1 MAPLPGVRGPF
12 VVFLSGVGTMGR
24 QIDAWEQRLIDR
36 LAAGMREGEGGPG
49 GVMVTGLF
57 PFSASAQ
64 PLAERR
70 RTGAF
75 WGRLGRMRDEHP
87 NLLTR
92 LIDWRNL
99 TQVLVSMDPRYG
111 PIYNAGGARSLY
123 AALVNHGYVAAS
135 GAPVVLI
142 GYSGGAQVCLGAATY
157 LKPALDAPLTVVS
170 LGGAVGS
177 DRGLESVDRMYH
189 LYGSGD
195 IEQKLPAILLPSRWS
210 LARRSRWNRALA
222 DGRLRYVPLGDMIHT
237 GPKGYLDPDSH
248 TPDGRSFLDVTAAEM
263 LEIVERSTR
272 GDFRTGP
279 AAWRSGDGQ
288 AERSGGSRAPI
299 ALAGPHGGGL
309 DGAAGAAADEAE
321 SDVSARPFRRVA
333 AAGGDA
339 VARVVAVVAEVRAP
353 FHHLALAHAGAGG
366 VLPGAAPV
374 PGGAP
379 PVGAPLPHVPDG
391 VVEAMAVRRERVR
404 GAGAEVAVVER
415 VVGGESPLPHVAAV
429 DAAGRQLVAPR
440 VAALLE
446 AAPRRRTP
454 TPPPWAGAPPPT
466 RSRPP
471 RRAR

>member
-1 MAPLPGVRGPF
+1 VSGLLDVAGAVVTIVLVALLLSLLVAPFDSLSWWAGWVRQGPSAPGAQPTAGAVAPPVSGDAAPGVWGPF

-24 QIDAWEQRLIDR
+24 QIDAWEQHLIDR
-36 LAAGMREGEGGPG
+36 LAAGMRQREGGPG

-157 LKPALDAPLTVVS
+157 LKPALDAPLIVVS

-195 IEQKLPAILLPSRWS
+195 VEQKLPALLLPSRWP

-222 DGRLRYVPLGDMIHT
+222 GGRLQYVPLGDMIHT

-263 LEIVERSTR
+263 LAIVERST
-272 GDFRTGP
+272 GELQD
-279 AAWRSGDGQ
+279 RS
-288 AERSGGSRAPI
+288 
-299 ALAGPHGGGL
+299 
-309 DGAAGAAADEAE
+309 
-321 SDVSARPFRRVA
+321 
-333 AAGGDA
+333 
-339 VARVVAVVAEVRAP
+339 
-353 FHHLALAHAGAGG
+353 
-366 VLPGAAPV
+366 
-374 PGGAP
+374 
-379 PVGAPLPHVPDG
+379 DG
-391 VVEAMAVRRERVR
+391 VAQR
-404 GAGAEVAVVER
+404 
-415 VVGGESPLPHVAAV
+415 
-429 DAAGRQLVAPR
+429 
-440 VAALLE
+440 
-446 AAPRRRTP
+446 
-454 TPPPWAGAPPPT
+454 
-466 RSRPP
+466 
-471 RRAR
+471 